1 MPPMEQIP
9 ALDDARVAEIVVRL
23 SPMARMPLA
32 SFRSTRRVES
42 VAGSAATGLTRNAA
56 DSWVEAPGTM
66 AATITL
72 HPGSPT
78 VVAVTCIPPDRT
90 PAGGGRAARPG
101 PGVGGPEGSP
111 GRTAAVAH
119 SIGSSPAD
127 GAGHRSR

>member
-32 SFRSTRRVES
+32 SFRSTRRVDS

-56 DSWVEAPGTM
+56 DSWVEAPGTT
-66 AATITL
+66 ATTTTL

-78 VVAVTCIPPDRT
+78 VVAVTCMPPERRPAISVT
-90 PAGGGRAARPG
+90 PATPALGVCG
-101 PGVGGPEGSP
+101 P
-111 GRTAAVAH
+111 
-119 SIGSSPAD
+119 D
-127 GAGHRSR
+127 GKTE